1 MLHIRIEGP
10 NDQAALQRIRDLL
23 ADDGIIAY
31 PTDTVYGL
39 GCGPLSI
46 SAVERIYAI
55 KGRSHEKP
63 LLLLLDGA
71 SRLGRLC
78 AEIPRSAR
86 DLIGLWPA
94 PLTLI
99 LKAAADELPPSLLRG
114 SSTLGFRVPA
124 SPLCRAICAAA
135 GGVIT
140 STSVNKSGEEPL
152 NTPEEIKENFSQEID
167 ALVDAGLLP
176 TSLPSTIVECSTSKP
191 KLIRA
196 GAFPFPAS
204 AK

>member
-1 MLHIRIEGP
+1 MFHIMIDGP

-23 ADDGIIAY
+23 ADDGVVAY

-39 GCGPLSI
+39 GCDPLSV

-71 SRLGRLC
+71 SRLGQWC
-78 AEIPRSAR
+78 SEIPRSAR
-86 DLIGLWPA
+86 DLIGRWPA
-94 PLTLI
+94 PMTLI
-99 LKAAADELPPSLLRG
+99 LKVSADELPPSLLRG
-114 SSTLGFRVPA
+114 SPTLGFRVPA
-124 SPLCRAICAAA
+124 SPLCRAVCTAV

-140 STSVNKSGEEPL
+140 STSVNRSGEEPL
-152 NTPEEIKENFSQEID
+152 NTPDEISRAFGHEID

-176 TSLPSTIVECSTSKP
+176 TSLPSTIVQCTAGKP
-191 KLIRA
+191 KLVRA
-196 GAFPFPAS
+196 GAFPFPIDL
-204 AK
+204 K